1 MHNNPEQWQ
10 EPEKFIPER
19 YDPESEYFT
28 IPGSQCTRDPLSYL
42 PFSTGPRG
50 CPGMQ
55 FALTEIKTLV
65 AFFICRV
72 EYSIPKELLEDPY
85 IHFGLESDEYELE
98 IKIDKISI

>member
-1 MHNNPEQWQ
+1 
-10 EPEKFIPER
+10 
-19 YDPESEYFT
+19 
-28 IPGSQCTRDPLSYL
+28 
-42 PFSTGPRG
+42 
-50 CPGMQ
+50 MQ